1 MGWTTMTD
9 WKKDNTNVVSH
20 SFALVFPH
28 SILYNMVKKAG
39 VMILKKHTE
48 NTRHLIEP
56 RGKYTVILEDSK
68 VCSVNV

>member
-1 MGWTTMTD
+1 
-9 WKKDNTNVVSH
+9 
-20 SFALVFPH
+20 
-28 SILYNMVKKAG
+28 MVKKAG